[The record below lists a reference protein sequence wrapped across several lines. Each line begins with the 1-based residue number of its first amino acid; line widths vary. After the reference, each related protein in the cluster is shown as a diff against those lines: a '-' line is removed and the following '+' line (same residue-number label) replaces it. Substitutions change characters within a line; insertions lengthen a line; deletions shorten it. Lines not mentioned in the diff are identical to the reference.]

1 MGEKNKNPKGQGCI
15 ERIESIASRRWFQA
29 LFFLLIIGIVILFL
43 RIFGKPQNL
52 ERLLPYGYLGIFLIS
67 LIASLTVIF
76 PIPAE
81 AIIVSAAAVMNPFW
95 VALFASVGGT
105 IGEATAYFVGYGG
118 RFIIKPEYSEKYRKA
133 EMWMK
138 KYGFWALFIF
148 ALAPFLIFDLV
159 GIAAGIFRYPIWK
172 FFLACWL
179 GRIIRSL
186 LLCYIGGS
194 LLHLIIPFLT

>member
-1 MGEKNKNPKGQGCI
+1 MGRSGKGQNYI
-15 ERIESIASRRWFQA
+15 ERIEGIASKRWFQA
-29 LFFLLIIGIVILFL
+29 LFFLFIIGIVILFL
-43 RIFGKPQNL
+43 RLFGKPGSL

-67 LIASLTVIF
+67 LISSLTVIF

-95 VALFASVGGT
+95 VALLASIGGS

-118 RFIIKPEYSEKYRKA
+118 RFVIKPEYSEKYKKA
-133 EMWMK
+133 EEWMR

-159 GIAAGIFRYPIWK
+159 GIVAGIFRYPLWK

-179 GRIIRSL
+179 GRIIRAL
-186 LLCYIGGS
+186 LLCYIGGG